1 LKLDKVYGT
10 LEDISCISNY
20 LDCRISFKITDFD
33 INSSSSID
41 LKLTESQSFC
51 SGIIVKIQTS
61 SSIPGEVSSINNV
74 IRSDTF
80 QYFRGQI
87 PTVFTYLM
95 TPSLFTTDTKEW
107 DNEQTGYHVSI
118 LQEAVKGSQATFT
131 E

>member
-10 LEDISCISNY
+10 LEDISCISND
-20 LDCRISFKITDFD
+20 LDCRISFKITNFD
-33 INSSSSID
+33 INSVSSID

-51 SGIIVKIQTS
+51 SGIVVKIQTS

-80 QYFRGQI
+80 RYFRGQI

-107 DNEQTGYHVSI
+107 ENEQTGYHVSI
-118 LQEAVKGSQATFT
+118 LQETVKGSQATFT